1 MGSNQ
6 RRRKLD
12 EIKDRCLGYINGQF
26 QAVLT
31 KYSSCAMN
39 RIIHGCGR
47 AKMPIPADMSTFL
60 GKNINRIC
68 DNRFHANDANHCAH
82 FVSHATGLEFSYNC
96 RDYQGGHKPGANIRV
111 HEIFAE
117 CPRVGRW
124 EDANAAV
131 DQLIFV
137 TRKDVVNIATKT
149 MQNIPQ
155 KHIGVYQNGFVFH
168 YSNTD
173 DKVVKQT
180 VSDFYARF
188 QAAYSGDQG
197 LFFGEL
203 PTSDLALTVDFTA
216 AAVTHPFAFS
226 LRKEDGRW
234 LGKRADVA
242 GSPEFYIG
250 KEVIQPSKN
259 FFGIFQPADTYYG
272 PTYDAE
278 RFVSTVD
285 HWAYLLDVT
294 GYCESKNR
302 LNLINTYDRA
312 RFTYGFYQLAAHTP
326 NDNLILLFRAALRD
340 PDFQNIFPD
349 LELRGGK
356 VFRVAQDG
364 TATDLEH
371 ETFDAATEE
380 MQLKNFMTYLN
391 PRRTEIDDQEILQC
405 ARVIW
410 WANTFAMSADV
421 QLAVANSILQRKMSE
436 RYARWYERLD
446 GASDIIC
453 AIVADI
459 HHQGRG
465 KRTTV
470 KAALAESNKVKALL
484 AIGASGNA
492 ERVEALKTRI
502 KKWQDAGALGIKKYD
517 ASLNEFQ

>member
-1 MGSNQ
+1 
-6 RRRKLD
+6 
-12 EIKDRCLGYINGQF
+12 
-26 QAVLT
+26 
-31 KYSSCAMN
+31 
-39 RIIHGCGR
+39 
-47 AKMPIPADMSTFL
+47 MPIPADMSTFL
-60 GKNINRIC
+60 GKNINHIC
-68 DNRFHANDANHCAH
+68 SNRFHNANENHCAH
-82 FVSHATGLEFSYNC
+82 FVSHATSLEFSFNC
-96 RDYQGGHKPGANIRV
+96 REYKGGDKPGANIRV

-117 CPRVGRW
+117 CPRVGKW
-124 EDANAAV
+124 ENANAAV

-137 TRKDVVNIATKT
+137 TRKDVVNIATRT

-168 YSNTD
+168 YSNGE

-180 VSDFYARF
+180 VSDFLARF

-203 PTSDLALTVDFTA
+203 PTSDLNLTVDLTA
-216 AAVTHPFAFS
+216 DSVAHPFAFG
-226 LRKEDGRW
+226 LRKDGDRW
-234 LGKRADVA
+234 LGKRADIP
-242 GSPEFYIG
+242 GSPEFFIG
-250 KEVIQPSKN
+250 KEIIKPAKN
-259 FFGIFQPADTYYG
+259 FFGIFQPVDTYYG

-278 RFVSTVD
+278 GYASTID

-294 GYCESKNR
+294 GFCESKNR

-326 NDNLILLFRAALRD
+326 KDNLILLFRTALLD
-340 PDFQNIFPD
+340 PDFKKLFPD

-356 VFRVAQDG
+356 VFRAAQDG

-371 ETFDAATEE
+371 ESFDAASDE

-391 PRRTEIDDQEILQC
+391 PRRTEVDEQEILQC

-410 WANTFAMSADV
+410 WANTLATCADLQV
-421 QLAVANSILQRKMSE
+421 KIANNILQRKMSE
-436 RYARWYERLD
+436 RYARWYDRLD

-465 KRTTV
+465 SRNTV
-470 KAALAESNKVKALL
+470 KAALGESNKVSALL
-484 AIGASGNA
+484 AIGASNHA
-492 ERVEALKTRI
+492 PRIEALKGRI
-502 KKWQDAGALGIKKYD
+502 KKWKDAGILGTRKYR